1 MSPETDQDPEAASLR
16 ELRRRAR
23 DLLDRCPIEG
33 GNPEA
38 CQLHRHRFWSAGEKE
53 AWLMSLPAWMLHQLI
68 RNHSRCMTMLA
79 HPTLH
84 GDRP

>member
-1 MSPETDQDPEAASLR
+1 MTEESAADSEAASLR

-23 DLLDRCPIEG
+23 ELLERCPIEG

-38 CQLHRHRFWSAGEKE
+38 CQLHRHRFWSAGDKE
-53 AWLMSLPAWMLHQLI
+53 AWLASLPAWLLHQLV
-68 RNHSRCMTMLA
+68 RSHNHCMTMLPH
-79 HPTLH
+79 HPPL